1 MNFPLPL
8 DTPIYHFRF
17 KTEITEKD
25 GQNKFIILFYFY
37 LKNGLD

>member
-8 DTPIYHFRF
+8 DTPLYHFRF

-25 GQNKFIILFYFY
+25 GQIRFFNIL
-37 LKNGLD
+37 L